1 MFWEVQKRSYD
12 GSILCFI
19 HCEVYLFW
27 SEVLDEGTASIFKVI
42 AFSLAG

>member
-12 GSILCFI
+12 GCILCFL

-27 SEVLDEGTASIFKVI
+27 SDVLDEGTASIYEVT
-42 AFSLAG
+42 AFGSAG